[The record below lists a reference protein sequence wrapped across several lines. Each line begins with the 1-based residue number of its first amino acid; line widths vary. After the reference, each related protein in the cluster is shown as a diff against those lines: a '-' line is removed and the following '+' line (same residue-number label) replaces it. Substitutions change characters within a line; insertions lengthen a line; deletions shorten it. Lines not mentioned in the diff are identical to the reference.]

1 MVWRKIPKV
10 VVTKKEYQQS
20 ALYGLYIIV
29 GLGVLAY
36 IIEHFHI
43 IRI

>member
-1 MVWRKIPKV
+1 MVWRKLPKA

-29 GLGVLAY
+29 GLGLLAWL
-36 IIEHFHI
+36 IELVK
-43 IRI
+43 

>member
-1 MVWRKIPKV
+1 MVWRRLPKA

-29 GLGVLAY
+29 GLGLLAWL
-36 IIEHFHI
+36 IELVK
-43 IRI
+43 

>member
-20 ALYGLYIIV
+20 ALIGLYIIV
-29 GLGVLAY
+29 GLGVLAWL
-36 IIEHFHI
+36 IEHFTYI
-43 IRI
+43 G